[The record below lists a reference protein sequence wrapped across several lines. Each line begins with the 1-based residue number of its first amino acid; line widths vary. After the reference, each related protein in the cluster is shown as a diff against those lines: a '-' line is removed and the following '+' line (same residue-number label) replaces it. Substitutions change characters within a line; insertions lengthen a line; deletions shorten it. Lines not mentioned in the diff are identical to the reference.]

1 MTQDSV
7 ERALG
12 KLVTDEAF
20 RARFFAAPAEACR
33 DAGLSL
39 SPVELE
45 ALQRLSHEELARFAE
60 DVDARI
66 SRPCLD
72 PMGRRRNP

>member
-12 KLVTDEAF
+12 KLLTDEAF
-20 RARFFAAPAEACR
+20 CTRFFAAPAAACR
-33 DAGLSL
+33 DAGLTL

-45 ALQRLSHEELARFAE
+45 ALQRLSREQLARLAD

-72 PMGRRRNP
+72 PTGQRRSS